1 LSYAKEALKPFLI
14 KEAAMTDGISF
25 ALTDE
30 QKMLQGLARD
40 FARNEIAPVAEHYDR
55 TAEFPLPVIEKARQ
69 AGLINT
75 NIPMEYGG
83 ASASLVEEAVVCE
96 ELAWGC
102 TGISTAILINNLAAI
117 PIIVA
122 GTDEQKKEWL
132 GRMTGGQ
139 LGAYAVTEPAAG
151 SDVAG
156 MLSTAMKKDGGY
168 VIRGSKTF
176 ISNAS
181 YSQFF
186 VVFAYTDKAARYK
199 GISAFIVERDRPGFS
214 VSKKF
219 DKLGQRASDTAEIT
233 LDEVVV
239 PECNRLGKEG
249 DGFMIAMKVF
259 DRSRPTVAAS
269 AVGLAQRAL
278 DESVKYARE
287 RTTMGVP
294 IIQHQGIGFMLADM
308 AMNVEAARL
317 LTYKAAWLVDQG
329 QPNTK
334 FAAFAKA
341 FAADS
346 AMKAATDAVQV
357 FGGYGFMK
365 EYPVEKLMRD
375 CKVFQIYE
383 ASQIQRT
390 IIMRELMK

>member
-1 LSYAKEALKPFLI
+1 MS
-14 KEAAMTDGISF
+14 DGINF
-25 ALTDE
+25 ALSEE
-30 QKMLQGLARD
+30 QKMLQALARD
-40 FARNEIAPVAEHYDR
+40 FARKEIAPVAEHYDR

-75 NIPMEYGG
+75 NIPLEYGG
-83 ASASLVEEAVVCE
+83 AGASLIEEAVVCE

-102 TGISTAILINNLAAI
+102 TGISTSILINNLAAI

-122 GTDEQKKEWL
+122 GAEAQKTEWL

-151 SDVAG
+151 SDVVG
-156 MLSTAMKKDGGY
+156 MLSTATKKGDEY
-168 VIRGSKTF
+168 VIKGSKTF

-186 VVFAYTDKAARYK
+186 VVFAYTDKAAKYK

-233 LDEVVV
+233 LEDVVV

-278 DESVKYARE
+278 DESVKYAKE
-287 RTTMGVP
+287 RTTMGMP

-317 LTYKAAWLVDQG
+317 LAYKSAWLVDQG
-329 QPNTK
+329 QPNAK

-383 ASQIQRT
+383 GTSQIQRT

>member
-1 LSYAKEALKPFLI
+1 MSI
-14 KEAAMTDGISF
+14 DF

-30 QKMLQGLARD
+30 QKMMQQLARD

-55 TAEFPLPVIEKARQ
+55 TGEFPIPVIEQARA

-83 ASASLVEEAVVCE
+83 GGASLIEECLICE
-96 ELAWGC
+96 EIGWGC
-102 TGISTAILINNLAAI
+102 TGIGTAILINNLAAT
-117 PIIVA
+117 PIIIA
-122 GTDEQKKEWL
+122 GNADQKKEWL
-132 GRMTGGQ
+132 SRMTGGE
-139 LGAYAVTEPAAG
+139 LGSYAVTEPAAG

-156 MLSTAMKKDGGY
+156 ILSTAVCRNGEY
-168 VIRGSKTF
+168 VIKGSKTF

-186 VVFAYTDKAARYK
+186 IVFAYTDKSKRHN
-199 GISAFIVERDRPGFS
+199 GMSAFIVERDRPGFS

-239 PECNRLGKEG
+239 PEANRLGREG
-249 DGFMIAMKVF
+249 DGFRIAMTVF

-278 DESVKYARE
+278 DESVKYSKE
-287 RTTMGVP
+287 RYTFGVP
-294 IIQHQGIGFMLADM
+294 IGQHQGVGFMLADM

-317 LTYKAAWLVDQG
+317 LSYKAAWLVDQG
-329 QPNTK
+329 LPNAK

-341 FAADS
+341 FAADM

-383 ASQIQRT
+383 GTSQIQRT
-390 IIMRELMK
+390 IIMRELMR

>member
-1 LSYAKEALKPFLI
+1 
-14 KEAAMTDGISF
+14 MNDGINF
-25 ALTDE
+25 ALTEE
-30 QKMLQGLARD
+30 QKMLQALARD
-40 FARNEIAPVAEHYDR
+40 FARSEIAPVAEHYDR

-83 ASASLVEEAVVCE
+83 AGASLVEEAIVCE

-102 TGISTAILINNLAAI
+102 TGISTSLQINNLAAV

-122 GTDEQKKEWL
+122 GSVEQKKEWL

-156 MLSTAMKKDGGY
+156 MLSTATKVGDEY
-168 VIRGSKTF
+168 VIKGSKTF

-181 YSQFF
+181 YSRFF
-186 VVFAYTDKAARYK
+186 VVFAYTDKPAKYK

-233 LDEVVV
+233 FDEVVV

-278 DESVKYARE
+278 DESVKYAKE

-383 ASQIQRT
+383 GTSQIQRT
-390 IIMRELMK
+390 IIMRELMR

>member
-1 LSYAKEALKPFLI
+1 MKNPGLDKDSLQTLIDTLVSFGKQKLPLKVKL
-14 KEAAMTDGISF
+14 E
-25 ALTDE
+25 LDE
-30 QKMLQGLARD
+30 KD
-40 FARNEIAPVAEHYDR
+40 
-55 TAEFPLPVIEKARQ
+55 EFPLELIRELLGPDVGLHLLFIPEALGGLGGGAYDVYRVSEEMAKLDLGVATAFLAIFLGTDPIVVGATEEQRNYWLRRIGEE
-69 AGLINT
+69 GLI
-75 NIPMEYGG
+75 
-83 ASASLVEEAVVCE
+83 V
-96 ELAWGC
+96 
-102 TGISTAILINNLAAI
+102 
-117 PIIVA
+117 
-122 GTDEQKKEWL
+122 
-132 GRMTGGQ
+132 
-139 LGAYAVTEPAAG
+139 AYAVTEPAAG

-156 MLSTAMKKDGGY
+156 MLSTATKKGDEY

-186 VVFAYTDKAARYK
+186 VVFAYTDKAAKHR

-233 LDEVVV
+233 FDEVVV
-239 PECNRLGKEG
+239 PAANRLGKEG
-249 DGFMIAMKVF
+249 DGFKIAMLVF

-278 DESVKYARE
+278 DECVKYAKE
-287 RTTMGVP
+287 RTTFGVP
-294 IIQHQGIGFMLADM
+294 IWQHQGIGFMIADM

-317 LTYKAAWLVDQG
+317 LAWKAAWLVDEG

-334 FAAFAKA
+334 LAAYAKA
-341 FAADS
+341 FAADT
-346 AMKAATDAVQV
+346 AMKTAVDAVQV

-375 CKVFQIYE
+375 VKVFQIYE
-383 ASQIQRT
+383 GTSQIQRT
-390 IIMRELMK
+390 IIMRELFK

>member
-1 LSYAKEALKPFLI
+1 MS
-14 KEAAMTDGISF
+14 DGFNF
-25 ALTDE
+25 ALTGE
-30 QKMLQGLARD
+30 QKMLQALARD

-55 TAEFPLPVIEKARQ
+55 AAEFPLPVIEKARQ

-83 ASASLVEEAVVCE
+83 AGASLVEEAVVCE

-102 TGISTAILINNLAAI
+102 TGISTSILINNLAAI

-122 GTDEQKKEWL
+122 GTDEQKKDWL

-156 MLSTAMKKDGGY
+156 MLSTAARKNGEY
-168 VIRGSKTF
+168 VIKGSKTF

-239 PECNRLGKEG
+239 PECNRVGREG

-278 DESVKYARE
+278 DESVKYAKE
-287 RTTMGVP
+287 RPAMGVP
-294 IIQHQGIGFMLADM
+294 IIQHQGIGFLLADM

-317 LTYKAAWLVDQG
+317 LAYKAAWLVDQG

-357 FGGYGFMK
+357 FGGYGYMK

-375 CKVFQIYE
+375 CKVYQIYE
-383 ASQIQRT
+383 GTSQIQRT
-390 IIMRELMK
+390 IIMRELMR

>member
-1 LSYAKEALKPFLI
+1 MS
-14 KEAAMTDGISF
+14 DGINF

-30 QKMLQGLARD
+30 QKMLQALARD
-40 FARNEIAPVAEHYDR
+40 FARNEIAPVAEHYDQ
-55 TAEFPLPVIEKARQ
+55 AGEFPLPVIEKARQ

-83 ASASLVEEAVVCE
+83 AGASLVEEAVVCE

-117 PIIVA
+117 PLSVA
-122 GTDEQKKEWL
+122 GTEEQKKEWL
-132 GRMTGGQ
+132 GRMIDGQ

-156 MLSTAMKKDGGY
+156 MLSTATKRGDEY
-168 VIRGSKTF
+168 VIKGSKTF

-186 VVFAYTDKAARYK
+186 VVFAYTDKAAKYK

-233 LDEVVV
+233 FDEVVV
-239 PECNRLGKEG
+239 PESQRLGKDG
-249 DGFMIAMKVF
+249 DGFMIAMQVF

-278 DESVKYARE
+278 DESVKYAKE

-317 LTYKAAWLVDQG
+317 LAFKAAWLVDQG
-329 QPNTK
+329 RPNTK

-383 ASQIQRT
+383 GTSQIQRT
-390 IIMRELMK
+390 IIMRELMR

>member
-1 LSYAKEALKPFLI
+1 MNTSEA
-14 KEAAMTDGISF
+14 GISF
-25 ALTDE
+25 ALTEE
-30 QKMLQGLARD
+30 QRMLRDLARE
-40 FARNEIAPVAEHYDR
+40 FAREQVAPVAEHYDQ
-55 TAEFPLPVIEKARQ
+55 TAEFPMPVIQKARE

-83 ASASLVEEAVVCE
+83 GGASLIEECLVCE
-96 ELAWGC
+96 EIAWGC
-102 TGISTAILINNLAAI
+102 TGIGSAILINNLAAT
-117 PIIVA
+117 PIIIA
-122 GTDEQKKEWL
+122 ASKEQKQQWL
-132 GRMTGGQ
+132 TRMTAGQ
-139 LGAYAVTEPAAG
+139 LAAYAVTEPAAG
-151 SDVAG
+151 SDVLGIQA
-156 MLSTAMKKDGGY
+156 TATRRGNDY
-168 VIRGSKTF
+168 VLRGSKTF

-181 YSQFF
+181 YSDFF
-186 VVFAYTDKAARYK
+186 VVFAYTDKSRK
-199 GISAFIVERDRPGFS
+199 HRGMSAFIVERNAPGFS

-219 DKLGQRASDTAEIT
+219 DKLGQRASDTAEIS

-239 PECNRLGKEG
+239 PESQRLGCEG

-278 DESVKYARE
+278 DESVKYAKE
-287 RTTMGVP
+287 RTAFGAP
-294 IIQHQGIGFMLADM
+294 IGQQQAIGHMLADM
-308 AMNVEAARL
+308 AMSIEAARL
-317 LTYKAAWLVDQG
+317 LTWRAAWLVDQG

-346 AMKAATDAVQV
+346 AMKIATDAVQI
-357 FGGYGFMK
+357 FGGYGYMK

-383 ASQIQRT
+383 GTSQIQRN
-390 IIMRELMK
+390 IIARELLRG

>member
-1 LSYAKEALKPFLI
+1 
-14 KEAAMTDGISF
+14 M
-25 ALTDE
+25 
-30 QKMLQGLARD
+30 
-40 FARNEIAPVAEHYDR
+40 
-55 TAEFPLPVIEKARQ
+55 
-69 AGLINT
+69 
-75 NIPMEYGG
+75 
-83 ASASLVEEAVVCE
+83 
-96 ELAWGC
+96 
-102 TGISTAILINNLAAI
+102 
-117 PIIVA
+117 
-122 GTDEQKKEWL
+122 
-132 GRMTGGQ
+132 
-139 LGAYAVTEPAAG
+139 
-151 SDVAG
+151 
-156 MLSTAMKKDGGY
+156 
-168 VIRGSKTF
+168 
-176 ISNAS
+176 
-181 YSQFF
+181 
-186 VVFAYTDKAARYK
+186 
-199 GISAFIVERDRPGFS
+199 ERDRPGFS

-233 LDEVVV
+233 FDEVVV
-239 PECNRLGKEG
+239 PEANRLGKEG

-278 DESVKYARE
+278 DESVKYAKE

-308 AMNVEAARL
+308 AMNVEASRL
-317 LTYKAAWLVDQG
+317 LALKAAWLVDEG

-334 FAAFAKA
+334 LAAFAKA

-383 ASQIQRT
+383 GTSQIQRT
-390 IIMRELMK
+390 IIMRELMR

>member
-1 LSYAKEALKPFLI
+1 MS
-14 KEAAMTDGISF
+14 DGIDF

-30 QKMLQGLARD
+30 QKMLQQLARD

-83 ASASLVEEAVVCE
+83 GGASLVEEALVCE

-102 TGISTAILINNLAAI
+102 TGISTSIMINNLAAI

-122 GTDEQKKEWL
+122 GSDEQKKEWL
-132 GRMTGGQ
+132 GRMTGGE

-156 MLSTAMKKDGGY
+156 MQSTATKKGDEY
-168 VIRGSKTF
+168 VLKGSKTF

-186 VVFAYTDKAARYK
+186 VVFAYTDKAAKYK

-249 DGFMIAMKVF
+249 DGLHDRHEGLRSIAA
-259 DRSRPTVAAS
+259 DGGRLGGR
-269 AVGLAQRAL
+269 VG
-278 DESVKYARE
+278 
-287 RTTMGVP
+287 
-294 IIQHQGIGFMLADM
+294 
-308 AMNVEAARL
+308 AAR
-317 LTYKAAWLVDQG
+317 VG
-329 QPNTK
+329 
-334 FAAFAKA
+334 
-341 FAADS
+341 
-346 AMKAATDAVQV
+346 
-357 FGGYGFMK
+357 
-365 EYPVEKLMRD
+365 
-375 CKVFQIYE
+375 
-383 ASQIQRT
+383 
-390 IIMRELMK
+390 

>member
-1 LSYAKEALKPFLI
+1 MS
-14 KEAAMTDGISF
+14 DGFNF
-25 ALTDE
+25 ALSEE
-30 QKMLQGLARD
+30 QKMLQALARD
-40 FARNEIAPVAEHYDR
+40 FARNEIAPVAEHYDQA
-55 TAEFPLPVIEKARQ
+55 AEFPLPVIEKARQ

-83 ASASLVEEAVVCE
+83 AGASLVEEAVVCE

-102 TGISTAILINNLAAI
+102 TGISTSILINNLAAI

-156 MLSTAMKKDGGY
+156 MLSTAVKKDGEY
-168 VIRGSKTF
+168 VLRGSKTF

-181 YSQFF
+181 HSQFF

-233 LDEVVV
+233 LDEVAV
-239 PECNRLGKEG
+239 PEANRLGKEG

-278 DESVKYARE
+278 DESVKYAKE

-317 LTYKAAWLVDQG
+317 LAYKAAWLVDQG

-357 FGGYGFMK
+357 LGGYGYMK

-383 ASQIQRT
+383 GTSQIQRT
-390 IIMRELMK
+390 IIMRELMR

>member
-1 LSYAKEALKPFLI
+1 MS
-14 KEAAMTDGISF
+14 DGISF
-25 ALTDE
+25 ALTEE
-30 QKMLQGLARD
+30 QKMLQALARD

-55 TAEFPLPVIEKARQ
+55 TCEFPLPVIEKARQ

-83 ASASLVEEAVVCE
+83 AGASLIEEAVVCE

-122 GTDEQKKEWL
+122 GTEEQKKEWL
-132 GRMTGGQ
+132 GRMTSGQ

-156 MLSTAMKKDGGY
+156 MLSTATKRGDEY
-168 VIRGSKTF
+168 VIKGSKTF

-186 VVFAYTDKAARYK
+186 VVFAYTDKAAKYK

-239 PECNRLGKEG
+239 PEGNR
-249 DGFMIAMKVF
+249 
-259 DRSRPTVAAS
+259 
-269 AVGLAQRAL
+269 
-278 DESVKYARE
+278 
-287 RTTMGVP
+287 
-294 IIQHQGIGFMLADM
+294 
-308 AMNVEAARL
+308 
-317 LTYKAAWLVDQG
+317 
-329 QPNTK
+329 
-334 FAAFAKA
+334 
-341 FAADS
+341 
-346 AMKAATDAVQV
+346 
-357 FGGYGFMK
+357 
-365 EYPVEKLMRD
+365 
-375 CKVFQIYE
+375 
-383 ASQIQRT
+383 
-390 IIMRELMK
+390 